1 MPLATTA
8 IAVETTPCQVWPIVT
23 NNSYSCWNSCSNS
36 LQLWPTTAIA
46 VETTPCNCDQQ
57 HNLNC
62 NSKLL
67 QFVWVTISSSKLLL
81 IVTVANSCSKLQLFA
96 TRGVLQAT
104 ASCCLQNTAFAWQQ
118 QAAAKQMQGCKLS
131 NSKLLLNL
139 HSCKQQQQ
147 AVAACS

>member
-1 MPLATTA
+1 MLVVA
-8 IAVETTPCQVWPIVT
+8 
-23 NNSYSCWNSCSNS
+23 
-36 LQLWPTTAIA
+36 
-46 VETTPCNCDQQ
+46 TPCNCDHCNSKLLQIVAATPCNCDHCNSKLLQ
-57 HNLNC
+57 IVAATPCNCDHC